1 MSFYLRL
8 LSFMNYPVALLAVK
22 ENVGWSKKIMFI
34 FGPPCVKVMYYL

>member
-22 ENVGWSKKIMFI
+22 ENVGWSKKNNVYFW
-34 FGPPCVKVMYYL
+34 PTLC